1 MKRMLVFAAVLLL
14 LSNGAANAADP
25 PAMKEGLW
33 SIRNQSVNNPG
44 NKKTENTATVCRSHA
59 YDQDTLQ
66 SAKAI
71 KGCKT
76 LSESL
81 QGNEYSI
88 HTQCA
93 IAGTVIDSKSTVT
106 FKGDT
111 GSHSEN
117 HATYSP
123 ALGGISEMTLIQDQ
137 KYVGSCPAG
146 VKPGDVTQPDG
157 TVVHTW
163 KH

>member
-1 MKRMLVFAAVLLL
+1 MERMMGFAAALLL
-14 LSNGAANAADP
+14 LSSGAVHAVDP

-44 NKKTENTATVCRSHA
+44 DKKSDHTSTVCRSHA

-81 QGNEYSI
+81 QGSEYSI
-88 HTQCA
+88 HMHCVV
-93 IAGTVIDSKSTVT
+93 AGTVIDSKSTVT

-117 HATYSP
+117 HATYTP

-146 VKPGDVTQPDG
+146 VQPGDITQPDG
-157 TVVHTW
+157 TVVHTR